1 MKKACLK
8 VTDSLGVC
16 SFEPLSATQR
26 RMPNKIVDSA
36 IMSSVLKFAE
46 MKFLNKN
53 PVINIG
59 KDPSNILFKKESL
72 EDNL

>member
-8 VTDSLGVC
+8 VTDSYGVS
-16 SFEPLSATQR
+16 SFEALSAIQR
-26 RMPNKIVDSA
+26 RMPKKIVESA
-36 IMSSVLKFAE
+36 IISSVLKFSE
-46 MKFLNKN
+46 MKSLNRN

-59 KDPSNILFKKESL
+59 KDPSNNLFKKESL

>member
-8 VTDSLGVC
+8 VTDSKGVC
-16 SFEPLSATQR
+16 SFDPLSATQR
-26 RMPNKIVDSA
+26 RMPKKMVDRA
-36 IMSSVLKFAE
+36 ITSRVLKFSE
-46 MKFLNKN
+46 MKSLNKN

-59 KDPSNILFKKESL
+59 KDPSNNLFKKESL